1 MVSLTEI
8 QELIFR
14 TVDALSSG
22 SIGDKARP
30 ARPKDW
36 RHCARLS
43 GDYLASH
50 TVFCAKS
57 STEGSWEQFE
67 RDLAAVKQGRNAA
80 PPKPS
85 PVPTEN
91 ETVYRA
97 PENMRGLTLHTV
109 GGMLPVPDHGIVHV
123 AARPNG
129 HDDKCDCAK
138 CSMHRDLKGRG
149 FREQHARKSSSEA
162 ALEEIRDIHRAGHAR
177 QIAVGIIG
185 KQRGT
190 DAGDDVGKW
199 FHDRG
204 SQSGVLSE
212 VRVCQSRWAATGIDR
227 IAPARRGI
235 SAKDIMEI
243 H

>member
-1 MVSLTEI
+1 MVSLKEI

-14 TVDALSSG
+14 TVDALSSQIL
-22 SIGDKARP
+22 SATKRD
-30 ARPKDW
+30 
-36 RHCARLS
+36 RLTKGLAALRS
-43 GDYLASH
+43 AERDYLMSHPSVLAKAS
-50 TVFCAKS
+50 A
-57 STEGSWEQFE
+57 EGSWEQFQL
-67 RDLAAVKQGRNAA
+67 DLAAVKQGRNAA

-149 FREQHARKSSSEA
+149 FREQHARKSAGAA
-162 ALEEIRDIHRAGHAR
+162 ALDAIRDVHRAGRAR
-177 QIAVGIIG
+177 AIAVQLVG
-185 KQRGT
+185 KQRGAK
-190 DAGDDVGKW
+190 AGDDIGAW
-199 FHDRG
+199 LHARG
-204 SQSGVLSE
+204 SQPGIMSE
-212 VRVCQSRWAATGIDR
+212 TRIENLDGPRPALTYCASAAEFHKRYYGDN
-227 IAPARRGI
+227 
-235 SAKDIMEI
+235 
-243 H
+243 

>member
-8 QELIFR
+8 QKLIFKC
-14 TVDALSSG
+14 VDALSR
-22 SIGDKARP
+22 DLP
-30 ARPKDW
+30 AAKRD
-36 RHCARLS
+36 RLEKGLAELRAAE

-50 TVFCAKS
+50 KDVLCKS

-212 VRVCQSRWAATGIDR
+212 VRVENLDGPRPALTYCASAAEFHKRYYGDN
-227 IAPARRGI
+227 
-235 SAKDIMEI
+235 
-243 H
+243 

>member
-14 TVDALSSG
+14 CVDALSRPMPA
-22 SIGDKARP
+22 AR
-30 ARPKDW
+30 RE
-36 RHCARLS
+36 RLTKGLAALRAAE

-50 TVFCAKS
+50 KDVLCKS

-109 GGMLPVPDHGIVHV
+109 AGMLTVPDHGIVHI

-138 CSMHRDLKGRG
+138 CSMHRDFAGAGFANSTPASLRQRRRLIRSAGCIGSARLGRLRSALSANSAPMQAMTWVTG
-149 FREQHARKSSSEA
+149 CITALLRRVFQARSVCPNTMVPVRRRSTPA
-162 ALEEIRDIHRAGHAR
+162 APRN
-177 QIAVGIIG
+177 
-185 KQRGT
+185 
-190 DAGDDVGKW
+190 
-199 FHDRG
+199 
-204 SQSGVLSE
+204 SG
-212 VRVCQSRWAATGIDR
+212 GN
-227 IAPARRGI
+227 
-235 SAKDIMEI
+235 IMENK
-243 H
+243 

>member
-1 MVSLTEI
+1 MVSLKEI

-14 TVDALSSG
+14 TVDVLSREIPAAKRDRLEKGLVALR
-22 SIGDKARP
+22 AAER
-30 ARPKDW
+30 
-36 RHCARLS
+36 
-43 GDYLASH
+43 DYLMSHPSVLAKAS
-50 TVFCAKS
+50 A
-57 STEGSWEQFE
+57 EGSWEQFQL
-67 RDLAAVKQGRNAA
+67 DLAAVKQGRNAA

-149 FREQHARKSSSEA
+149 FREQHARKSAEA
-162 ALEEIRDIHRAGHAR
+162 SALDAIRGVHRAGRAR
-177 QIAVGIIG
+177 QIAVGVVG
-185 KQRGT
+185 KARGT
-190 DAGDDVGKW
+190 DAGDDVTRW
-199 FHDRG
+199 FQDRAA
-204 SQSGVLSE
+204 QAGVPSE
-212 VRVCQSRWAATGIDR
+212 ERLPQYDGPGPAPEYATSAADF
-227 IAPARRGI
+227 RRQYYN
-235 SAKDIMEI
+235 KE
-243 H
+243 